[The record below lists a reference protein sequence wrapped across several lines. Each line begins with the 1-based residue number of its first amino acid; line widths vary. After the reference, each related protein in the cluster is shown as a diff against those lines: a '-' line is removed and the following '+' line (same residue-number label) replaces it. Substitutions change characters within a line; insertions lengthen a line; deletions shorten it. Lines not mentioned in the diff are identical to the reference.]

1 MPYYSLFH
9 SLGADVVQ
17 NGLNDLH
24 ELIQCLTSQQDA
36 LTVIQVFFFL
46 LFLHLPSAVPFF
58 RLIS

>member
-9 SLGADVVQ
+9 SLAADVVQ

-36 LTVIQVFFFL
+36 LTVIQVFFSS
-46 LFLHLPSAVPFF
+46 LPSP
-58 RLIS
+58 S